1 MSAELINDLVLIDDE
16 RLANS
21 LHSKGFIGKL
31 EKGKL
36 ELSGVEALYLASKEK
51 IIITKAN
58 KELTEQELLKIFSK
72 NDKRFILKYKVFCDL
87 RSSGFVV
94 KTALKYGFDFRVYDK
109 GVMPG
114 EDHAIWLIYCVN
126 QNESLRIGDYSKLI
140 RVCHSVKKKM
150 LLGIVDDEGDV
161 TYWESAWIKMK

>member
-1 MSAELINDLVLIDDE
+1 MNAELINNIVIVNDE

-36 ELSGVEALYLASKEK
+36 ELSGIEALYLVSKEK
-51 IIITKAN
+51 IIIN
-58 KELTEQELLKIFSK
+58 KSGKKLSESELMKFFSK
-72 NDKRFILKYKVFCDL
+72 KDKRFILKYKVFSDL
-87 RSSGFVV
+87 RNSGYVV

-109 GVMPG
+109 GVSPG
-114 EDHAIWLIYCVN
+114 EDHAIWLINCIN
-126 QNESLRIGDYSKLI
+126 QNDSLKIIDYSKLI

-161 TYWESAWIKMK
+161 TYWESAWTKMK

>member
-1 MSAELINDLVLIDDE
+1 MINDLVMIDDE

-36 ELSGVEALYLASKEK
+36 ELSGIEALYLASKEK
-51 IIITKAN
+51 IEIIRSGRKISS
-58 KELTEQELLKIFSK
+58 QDLLKILSK
-72 NDKRFILKYKVFCDL
+72 KDKRFILKYKVFCDL
-87 RSSGFVV
+87 RDSGFVV
-94 KTALKYGFDFRVYDK
+94 KTALKYGFDFRIYGK
-109 GVMPG
+109 GIMPG
-114 EDHAIWLIYCVN
+114 EEHAIWLIYCVS
-126 QNESLRIGDYSKLI
+126 QNESLNIGDYSKLI

-161 TYWESAWIKMK
+161 TYWESAWVKMK